1 MSESIS
7 QAQASQGPR
16 PGQNIVVLVEPEIP
30 ANTGNISRTCV
41 LTGSALHL
49 VEPLGFSLDDR
60 YLKRAGLDYWQD
72 LEVKIW
78 PDLATFAAWLES
90 VCPASQTSTPAV
102 NEQSETAAEQS
113 LTTTLNSSQ
122 TAGANQQQLILRPF
136 YATTHG
142 ENSLADVRIA
152 PHETSILIF
161 GKETAGLP
169 KPFLAEHPERCVR
182 IPMIHHHSRSLNLSN
197 SVAIFLYEVLRQQ
210 GYPELS

>member
-1 MSESIS
+1 MSETVSKAHLS
-7 QAQASQGPR
+7 KGPR

-78 PDLATFAAWLES
+78 PDLATFSAWLEE
-90 VCPASQTSTPAV
+90 VCSSPLQVNAGPLETTASGS
-102 NEQSETAAEQS
+102 QSG
-113 LTTTLNSSQ
+113 LV
-122 TAGANQQQLILRPF
+122 LRPF

-152 PHETSILIF
+152 PNETSILIF

>member
-1 MSESIS
+1 M
-7 QAQASQGPR
+7 
-16 PGQNIVVLVEPEIP
+16 VLVEPEIP

-90 VCPASQTSTPAV
+90 VCPASQTSDAASM
-102 NEQSETAAEQS
+102 QSKTAAEQAVTAALNNS
-113 LTTTLNSSQ
+113 QTAGVDQSVTATLKSSQ